1 MTRILIRPLQVQ
13 LLKAAQER
21 VDRAKLD
28 QLILLSGI
36 LAGHNVGSFGNV
48 RVEGDV
54 LEFDEPGE

>member
-1 MTRILIRPLQVQ
+1 MTRILIRPLQVK

-36 LAGHNVGSFGNV
+36 LAGHDVNDFGNV
-48 RVEGDV
+48 RVDGDV
-54 LEFDEPGE
+54 LEYDEPQA